1 MIRRFTET
9 LLLAVTA
16 AALAA
21 CSTPPATSSS
31 LADSGYRPRY
41 LPASEVMTAKG
52 TLGHF
57 AGASY
62 TCGDRDCQTAVR
74 AD

>member
-1 MIRRFTET
+1 MLRRFSEM
-9 LLLAVTA
+9 LLLAATA

-21 CSTPPATSSS
+21 CSTPPSSSS
-31 LADSGYRPRY
+31 LADGGYRPKF

-62 TCGDRDCQTAVR
+62 TCGDRDCQTVVR